1 MTSKPNQSTQDHMLA
16 QYDERFAEY
25 GRFTERL
32 ASLIGQLVDAEGIK
46 IHSVTYRVKAKESLA
61 QKLTSGERLYSSIEE
76 VTDIA
81 GVRVIT
87 YFPDDV
93 DRISDLVEREF
104 EVDEERSV
112 DKRALMD
119 PERFGYMS
127 VHYVVKFSPAR
138 LRLPEYSAFRDVA
151 AEVQVRSILQHA
163 WAEIEHDLGYK
174 SKQAVPAHIR
184 RDFARVSA
192 FLETADRDFGTIR
205 DALSAYS
212 AKVEQRVAAAEID
225 IHLDQASLNAFLG
238 AKGSA
243 KADAA
248 IVQALNG
255 KMDRRKKLT
264 VPGILETL
272 DYLHVRTTGELTLA
286 LTSSIDDLSSFVA
299 RLREIR
305 GPIKPDQRFG
315 VGISIFYLGYLMA
328 ARGRDVQ
335 QIEDYLAAMKIG
347 VASDRTAFAQE
358 LAKAAAG

>member
-1 MTSKPNQSTQDHMLA
+1 MA
-16 QYDERFAEY
+16 QYDERSAEY

-32 ASLIGQLVDAEGIK
+32 ASLIGQLVEAEGIK
-46 IHSVTYRVKAKESLA
+46 IHSVTYRVKAKVSLA
-61 QKLTSGERLYSSIEE
+61 QKLSSGEGPYSSLEE
-76 VTDIA
+76 VTDVA

-93 DRISDLVEREF
+93 DRVSDLVEREF

-127 VHYVVKFSPAR
+127 VHYIVKFSLAR
-138 LRLPEYSAFRDVA
+138 LALPEYSTFRDVV

-184 RDFARVSA
+184 RDFARVAA

-205 DALSAYS
+205 DALSDYS
-212 AKVEQRVAAAEID
+212 AIVEQRVAAAEVDID
-225 IHLDQASLNAFLG
+225 LDQASLSAFLG

-243 KADAA
+243 KADTAVA
-248 IVQALNG
+248 KALQG
-255 KMDRRKKLT
+255 KMDRRKKLSI
-264 VPGILETL
+264 PALLEKL
-272 DYLHVRTTGELTLA
+272 DYLHVRTIEELTLA
-286 LTSSIDDLSSFVA
+286 LTSSIDGLLSFVA
-299 RLREIR
+299 RFREIR
-305 GPIKPDQRFG
+305 GPIRPERRYG
-315 VGISIFYLGYLMA
+315 VGISIFYLGYFMA

-335 QIEDYLAAMKIG
+335 QIEDYLAAMRIG
-347 VASDRTAFAQE
+347 AASRRPAFAQE